1 MFTPR
6 VRYDWISVVLSLGL
20 AVLFY
25 ASSLSIE
32 PSVYEPLGAASVPK
46 AVAVFLCVMA
56 LVKLVAMLKRPD
68 TPAGPPESGLLRSL
82 VLLGL
87 IVLFVLAIDVFKL
100 GFGIAVFCFLTASF
114 LYLVRLRTTGTILKA
129 VVATAIFSTAVD
141 YVATQVFHFFL

>member
-32 PSVYEPLGAASVPK
+32 PSAYEPLGAASLPK
-46 AVAVFLCVMA
+46 AVAVFLLVMTLA
-56 LVKLVAMLKRPD
+56 KLATMLKKRD
-68 TPAGPPESGLLRSL
+68 VQAGQPETGLHRSL
-82 VLLGL
+82 VMLGL
-87 IVLFVLAIDVFKL
+87 IVLFVLAIDMFKL
-100 GFGIAVFCFLTASF
+100 GFGIAVFFFLIASF
-114 LYLVRLRTTGTILKA
+114 LYLVRLRTAGTIIKA
-129 VVATAIFSTAVD
+129 VVATAIFSVAVD